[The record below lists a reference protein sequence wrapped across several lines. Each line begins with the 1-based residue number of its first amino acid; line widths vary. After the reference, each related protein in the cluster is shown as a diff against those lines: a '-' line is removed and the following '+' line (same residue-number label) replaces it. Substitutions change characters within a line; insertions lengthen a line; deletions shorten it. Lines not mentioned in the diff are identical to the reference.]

1 MNLSAY
7 STHLAVCRSVAA
19 ARARRWSKTALAN
32 LVHFAPV
39 LIMALVL
46 LSPEFAFAADGG
58 VGGIFDKIGSVLE
71 QVAEDLTKSGWLKW
85 IGVLAIAIGGVLFSV
100 GELSGPFGYVI
111 RIIAGLAVALGAGAL
126 AATFTAE

>member
-7 STHLAVCRSVAA
+7 STHLAIYRAIVTAH
-19 ARARRWSKTALAN
+19 ARRWTKNALGN
-32 LVHFAPV
+32 LIHFAPF
-39 LIMALVL
+39 LLMALAL
-46 LSPEFAFAADGG
+46 LAPDLALAADAG

-100 GELSGPFGYVI
+100 GELNGPFGYVI
-111 RIIAGLAVALGAGAL
+111 RIIAGLAVALGSTAL
-126 AATFTAE
+126 AASFTAE

>member
-7 STHLAVCRSVAA
+7 STHLAVYRAIAA
-19 ARARRWSKTALAN
+19 AHARRWSKTALAN
-32 LVHFAPV
+32 LPHFAPM
-39 LIMALVL
+39 LLLALAML
-46 LSPEFAFAADGG
+46 APDLALAADAG

-100 GELSGPFGYVI
+100 GELNGPFGYVI
-111 RIIAGLAVALGAGAL
+111 RIIAGLAVALGSTAL
-126 AATFTAE
+126 AASFTAE